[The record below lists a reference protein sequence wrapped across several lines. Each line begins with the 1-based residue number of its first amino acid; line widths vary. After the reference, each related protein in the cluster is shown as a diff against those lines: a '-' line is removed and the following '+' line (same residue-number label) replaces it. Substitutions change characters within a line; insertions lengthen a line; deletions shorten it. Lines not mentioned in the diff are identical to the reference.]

1 MKKRLIIKVIIQ
13 QVIIIKILSKIK
25 IKIVKILKNIGL
37 NQKKDQMKYKKKKI
51 ILSPKI
57 IIYMLKKELEVKAMQ
72 I

>member
-1 MKKRLIIKVIIQ
+1 
-13 QVIIIKILSKIK
+13 
-25 IKIVKILKNIGL
+25 
-37 NQKKDQMKYKKKKI
+37 MKYKKKKI